1 MPRLTRTLAA
11 TALAVAVAGYAATEY
26 LNASTP
32 TARPSSPYAPEPS
45 SAPEPSPPDCTRASL
60 ATALPTTLP
69 TALPTASPWDSAVE
83 AHLCVGWHATV
94 EKR

>member
-11 TALAVAVAGYAATEY
+11 TALTVAVAGYVATEY

-32 TARPSSPYAPEPS
+32 SAGPSSPYAPEPS
-45 SAPEPSPPDCTRASL
+45 STREPLSPECTPASP

-69 TALPTASPWDSAVE
+69 TAPPTAPVE
-83 AHLCVGWHATV
+83 DHLCVGWHATV

>member
-11 TALAVAVAGYAATEY
+11 TALAVGVAGYAATEY

-32 TARPSSPYAPEPS
+32 TARPSSPYASESASPECT
-45 SAPEPSPPDCTRASL
+45 ASP

-69 TALPTASPWDSAVE
+69 TALPTAPTRDSTVE
-83 AHLCVGWHATV
+83 AQLCAGYVPT
-94 EKR
+94 EKK